1 MNEQNAAPSVS
12 QDVTLRQRRELEITG
27 VSDVI
32 GFDENSVTL
41 RTALGRLDVEGEGLS
56 VVGLSSESGRVRIV
70 GSVSGLWSSEERE
83 KRESRFRSFFG
94 RKG

>member
-1 MNEQNAAPSVS
+1 MNEQNAAPSAS

-32 GFDENSVTL
+32 GFDETSVSL

-56 VVGLSSESGRVRIV
+56 VVGLSAETGRVRIV
-70 GSVSGLWSSEERE
+70 GSVSGLWYSDERE
-83 KRESRFRSFFG
+83 KKQGLGRLFFG